1 MRKLYATVL
10 ILILMS
16 AFLSGCFSVSL
27 NTDSGE
33 TLTSPEE
40 SSVVDSEVDSEIEDE
55 PTVYTDSPTTAPA
68 VPEITVRPAE
78 WAQVEW
84 QPYSCAYFTLN
95 VPNGW
100 KVQWDGNAQKLWWTV
115 TSPDGKIGIHNL
127 DHDYAAKDPAM
138 TKTLGF
144 QKPMKDASVQ
154 GYFEMIYEDS
164 ADYFTVKNSC
174 VPGNYNVVQSSVN
187 KQIKDYKA
195 LYATF
200 RDATVG
206 EGEGVYSAVLF
217 NHDDIFIRGANYAN
231 WEIDAIVTQ
240 WAPIGQLVNWS
251 QVLAQIAQSFAY
263 TDYYIQEWQSW
274 MKTSTNPTS
283 SVNDTDPVLEAFE
296 ERSKSDTIIQEKRSD
311 MLEEYERVYDNDTGE
326 IYRAYNGFLD
336 DIGDQNRYTPIK
348 DSQYAEGYVGWIDK

>member
-1 MRKLYATVL
+1 MRRIHALILVL
-10 ILILMS
+10 ILIS
-16 AFLSGCFSVSL
+16 ASLSGCFGMNRSMDPGGVQIPYW
-27 NTDSGE
+27 DS
-33 TLTSPEE
+33 PQ
-40 SSVVDSEVDSEIEDE
+40 IEDTPIV
-55 PTVYTDSPTTAPA
+55 PTDLPTTTPAAPE
-68 VPEITVRPAE
+68 VTVRPAE
-78 WAQVEW
+78 WTQVEW

-95 VPNGW
+95 VPYGW
-100 KVQWDGNAQKLWWTV
+100 QVQWDGNAQNLWWTA
-115 TSPDGKIGIHNL
+115 TSPDGKIGVHNL

-138 TKTLGF
+138 TQTLGF
-144 QKPMKDASVQ
+144 QKPMTDASVR

-164 ADYFTVKNSC
+164 ADYFTVQKSC
-174 VPGNYNVVQSSVN
+174 VPENYSMLQSSTN
-187 KQIKDYKA
+187 KQIKDYQA

-217 NHDDIFIRGANYAN
+217 DHDDIIIRGANYAN

-240 WAPIGQLVNWS
+240 WAPLGQFVNWS
-251 QVLAQIAQSFAY
+251 PVLAQIAQSFTY

-274 MKTSTNPTS
+274 MNTTVNPSS
-283 SVNDTDPVLEAFE
+283 SVNDTDPVMEAFE

-336 DIGDQNRYTPIK
+336 DIGDQNRYTPIT
-348 DSQYAEGYVGWIDK
+348 DSQYADGYVGWIDK